1 VTGGKAWLLFGS
13 ADVGFASA
21 VVTLWYLQ
29 QAHGSLVVEW
39 LSIYL
44 STYQPIYLS
53 IYQSINLYIYIFI
66 AAFLCFDLVPDVQV

>member
-1 VTGGKAWLLFGS
+1 MLFGS

-39 LSIYL
+39 LSINL
-44 STYQPIYLS
+44 STYLPTNQS
-53 IYQSINLYIYIFI
+53 IYQSINLSIYLYIYIFI